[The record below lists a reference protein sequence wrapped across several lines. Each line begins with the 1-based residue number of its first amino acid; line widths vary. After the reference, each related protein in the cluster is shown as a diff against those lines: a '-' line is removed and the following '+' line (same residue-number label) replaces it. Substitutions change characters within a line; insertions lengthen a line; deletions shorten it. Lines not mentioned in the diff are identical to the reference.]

1 MLISLSIFSNILYL
15 ILINVVLYIVCQ
27 LMLRYSTKMNNIY
40 YQVLL
45 TLIISSRIVIYGY
58 HTSLLFWKII
68 NDSFNVLMMLETI
81 PSVVCVMIIFYVLL
95 SLFTLFNSVTNKSE
109 YPYYQQLQR
118 KQQPITNSTGYS
130 YNSKY

>member
-118 KQQPITNSTGYS
+118 KQQPITNSIGYS

>member
-109 YPYYQQLQR
+109 YPYY
-118 KQQPITNSTGYS
+118 
-130 YNSKY
+130 